1 MDKGVSS
8 AGRRLRVITVDQAV
22 SGASN
27 VLILVLAAQVLGVEA
42 FGLYGIVFTAFV
54 TVQGCLRA
62 LLCEP
67 LLVHPEE
74 AEERPG
80 DAIGTTTL
88 LGLGAGVLLVLAG
101 LVTHL
106 WHGELANSFI
116 VLGVCMP
123 LIALQDLGRYLGFT
137 THRPSF
143 SLMIDTVWLVLMI
156 AAIVLLAMLDHSSL
170 VTFVAAWAGSGALAG
185 MLVFTRFGLRH
196 LHVSLNWLRET
207 WSFSWRY
214 LIGFASTQMASLS
227 SSVVVGVAAGADA
240 LGAVRGTVLIT
251 RPVGLVHLASVAAG
265 TAEISRLEPG
275 SAQVRRH
282 VRRTTLLTVVA
293 SVVNMA
299 VLLLLPDSV
308 GRLVLKDVWEPTQ
321 ALLLPA
327 TVQMVLYGAICGT
340 RAGLLGMRA
349 VHKTVRID
357 IATTVILTAAICV
370 GVVVGGVTGAYWA
383 LVAGQAVCNV
393 IWWTTYLRHR
403 PEDQVGGRAA
413 EDSESQSGDSGSQPA
428 SAQ

>member
-1 MDKGVSS
+1 MSS

-27 VLILVLAAQVLGVEA
+27 VLIAVLAAQVLGVDA
-42 FGLYGIVFTAFV
+42 FGLFGIVFTAFV
-54 TVQGCLRA
+54 TVQGCLRS

-80 DAIGTTTL
+80 DAIGTTLL
-88 LGLGAGVLLVLAG
+88 LGLGAAALLVVTGAI
-101 LVTHL
+101 THL
-106 WHGELANSFI
+106 WHTELANSFI
-116 VLGVCMP
+116 VLGLCMP
-123 LIALQDLGRYLGFT
+123 LIALQDLGRFLGFT
-137 THRPSF
+137 THRPAF
-143 SLMIDTVWLVLMI
+143 SLWLDMVWLVLMV
-156 AAIVLLAMLDHSSL
+156 AAIVLLAVLDHSSL
-170 VTFVAAWAGSGALAG
+170 VSFVAAWAGSGALSG
-185 MLVFTRFGLRH
+185 LLVFSRFGLRH
-196 LHVSLNWLRET
+196 LHVSLKWLRET

-251 RPVGLVHLASVAAG
+251 RPIGLVHLASISAG

-282 VRRTTLLTVVA
+282 VRRTTVLTVVA
-293 SVVNMA
+293 SVANMV

-308 GRLVLKDVWEPTQ
+308 GYAVLKDVWEPTQ

-357 IATTVILTAAICV
+357 IATTVILTAAICI
-370 GVVVGGVTGAYWA
+370 GVVVGGVVGAYWA
-383 LVAGQAVCNV
+383 LVIGQVICNV
-393 IWWTTYLRHR
+393 IWWATYLRHR
-403 PEDQVGGRAA
+403 PEDQLGSRAA
-413 EDSESQSGDSGSQPA
+413 EESASQSGDSDSQPA
-428 SAQ
+428 PAQ